1 MKNIDEVSLIYVD
14 EATNANKEYHLQLF
28 KNIHGSYDVLAQ
40 WGRRG
45 GTLQYGSKIMGVPL
59 DKAQKVFD
67 KTRDEKLGKGYVPDP
82 DSAVNVIPVS
92 VLGHEEPQT
101 SKAPA
106 QEPATIQEHVEGSF
120 KRKIRVQWGEGTVG
134 EAEVKEP
141 RYIPQLLNPIDE
153 SEVEKYLLND
163 AWGGQEKKDGVHVQ
177 VKIINEPLYQ
187 NMKVFNKK
195 GKEIPFIKEWLNEFS
210 HACLLDGEKIG
221 DYYHVFDILDLYTNS
236 LRLSGY
242 EERHEILSKLKFLSR
257 FKIVPLAIGYK
268 AKKELYDR
276 LLKEDKE
283 GIVFKRLNAIHTPGR
298 PASYGDMLKFKF
310 YSTASVRVAPGREGK
325 RSIGMEVLDG
335 NAWTFVGNCTI
346 PPNKEIPE
354 IGCVVEVRM
363 LYYNKGGSIYQPTYL
378 GLRDDTEPKECIIS
392 QLKCKPKLE

>member
-1 MKNIDEVSLIYVD
+1 
-14 EATNANKEYHLQLF
+14 
-28 KNIHGSYDVLAQ
+28 
-40 WGRRG
+40 
-45 GTLQYGSKIMGVPL
+45 
-59 DKAQKVFD
+59 
-67 KTRDEKLGKGYVPDP
+67 
-82 DSAVNVIPVS
+82 
-92 VLGHEEPQT
+92 
-101 SKAPA
+101 
-106 QEPATIQEHVEGSF
+106 
-120 KRKIRVQWGEGTVG
+120 
-134 EAEVKEP
+134 
-141 RYIPQLLNPIDE
+141 
-153 SEVEKYLLND
+153 
-163 AWGGQEKKDGVHVQ
+163 
-177 VKIINEPLYQ
+177 
-187 NMKVFNKK
+187 
-195 GKEIPFIKEWLNEFS
+195 
-210 HACLLDGEKIG
+210 
-221 DYYHVFDILDLYTNS
+221 
-236 LRLSGY
+236 
-242 EERHEILSKLKFLSR
+242 
-257 FKIVPLAIGYK
+257 LAIGYK

>member
-134 EAEVKEP
+134 EAEIKEP

-195 GKEIPFIKEWLNEFS
+195 GKEIPFPKDWLNEFG
-210 HACLLDGEKIG
+210 HACLLDGEKI
-221 DYYHVFDILDLYTNS
+221 DDNYHVFDILDFRMNS

-242 EERHEILSKLKFLSR
+242 EERYEILSKLQFLSK
-257 FKIVPLAIGYK
+257 FKLVPLAIGYQ

-276 LLKEDKE
+276 LLKEGKE
-283 GIVFKRLNAIHTPGR
+283 GIVFKKLNAVFTPGKCHN
-298 PASYGDMLKFKF
+298 SMLKHKF
-310 YSTASVRVAPGREGK
+310 YSTASVRVTKGREGK
-325 RSIGMEVLDG
+325 QSFGMELLDENG
-335 NAWTFVGNCTI
+335 KWMFVGNCTALNKTI
-346 PPNKEIPE
+346 PLGSIAEI
-354 IGCVVEVRM
+354 RF
-363 LYYNKGGSIYQPTYL
+363 LYVQGKGGHLYQPVFL
-378 GLRDDTEPKECIIS
+378 GLRNDVDESECTIK
-392 QLKCKPKLE
+392 QLKYKAKDE